1 MKLLT
6 ILFVYGG
13 IFMPQVDRHK
23 NRNVYIE
30 FIANEDF
37 VNLPYKER
45 LTITFITS
53 GSMNLQLNDRSIKIA
68 APSILCLST
77 NYEIQVLEKCN
88 VASQSFCFH
97 PDFFNTAH
105 FSESNDYLSTNLK
118 IKRGLSLFKKD
129 NINTGVYVAIEKVYP
144 KLYEWF
150 FIMGTEVYAQSDS
163 LWVCR
168 VKKYLIQI
176 LGLLEELNHHSGK
189 LPVNLALEY
198 IHINYS
204 DKITLEDLTRYV
216 HLNRVSLNKMFQDSC
231 GSTAMGYLLSYR
243 LKVAES
249 LLTHTD
255 MSLNEIARATGFE
268 YDTYFIKQ
276 FTAKIGTTPTKFR
289 IGSREFGNCH

>member
-13 IFMPQVDRHK
+13 IFMPQMDRHK
-23 NRNVYIE
+23 NRTVYIE
-30 FIANEDF
+30 FVADENFI
-37 VNLPYKER
+37 NLPYKER
-45 LTITFITS
+45 FTITFITS
-53 GSMNLQLNDRSIKIA
+53 GSVNLQLNNRPMKVV
-68 APSILCLST
+68 APSLLCLSMDDK
-77 NYEIQVLEKCN
+77 IQVLEKCN

-105 FSESNDYLSTNLK
+105 FSETNGYLSTNLK

-129 NINTGVYVAIEKVYP
+129 NINTGVYAAIEKVYL

-168 VKKYLIQI
+168 IKKYLIQI
-176 LGLLEELNHHSGK
+176 FGLLEELNHYSEK
-189 LPVNLALEY
+189 SPVNLALEY

-204 DKITLEDLTRYV
+204 DKITLEDLTRYA
-216 HLNRVSLNKMFQDSC
+216 HLNRVSLNKMFQDLYRC
-231 GSTAMGYLLSYR
+231 TAIGYLLSYR

-268 YDTYFIKQ
+268 YDTYLIKQ
-276 FTAKIGTTPTKFR
+276 FTAKIGMTPTKFR
-289 IGSREFGNCH
+289 IASREFGNYH